1 LVLLAGLG
9 ILTGSLAC
17 DVNVHNGKASVRMF
31 SAEANDDWTH
41 HYPLAAGGR
50 VEVINI
56 NGPITVSSGSVGTV
70 EVHATIVAKALTEAG
85 ARDILSKGKVQE
97 TSGPAGVRVET
108 MLPRGVRGSYE
119 VTYDVRV
126 PRDAQTEISNTNGPL
141 KAEGLD
147 GRLKAT
153 TVNGRAELLDVGG
166 AVDGV
171 VANGALIVKL
181 ARVTAEV
188 KLEITNGRLSLELPA
203 ASKARLSARV
213 INGLL
218 QVSGLP
224 IDAPTGRRIRTLEAT
239 LNGGGPAIDLRATN
253 GRVTIEGK

>member
-1 LVLLAGLG
+1 MLAGSLG
-9 ILTGSLAC
+9 C
-17 DVNVHNGKASVRMF
+17 DISVHNGRASVRML
-31 SAEANDDWTH
+31 SAEADDDWTH

-56 NGPITVSSGSVGTV
+56 NGPITVSSGTAGMVD
-70 EVHATIVAKALTEAG
+70 VHASIVAKALTEAG
-85 ARDILSKGKVQE
+85 AREMLSKGSIQE

-119 VTYDVRV
+119 VAYDVRV
-126 PRDAQTEISNTNGPL
+126 PRDAQTEISSTNGPL

-153 TVNGRAELLDVGG
+153 AVNGKADLVDMGG
-166 AVDGV
+166 AIDGV
-171 VANGALIVKL
+171 VANGSLVVKI

-203 ASKARLSARV
+203 ASRARLSARV
-213 INGLL
+213 INGTLA
-218 QVSGLP
+218 VSGLP
-224 IDAPTGRRIRTLEAT
+224 IEQPTGRRIRSLDAA

-253 GRVTIEGK
+253 ARVTIEGK

>member
-1 LVLLAGLG
+1 LG

-56 NGPITVSSGSVGTV
+56 NGPTTVSSGPAGTV
-70 EVHATIVAKALTEAG
+70 EVHATIVAKALTEGG
-85 ARDILSKGKVQE
+85 AKDILSRGKIQE

-108 MLPRGVRGSYE
+108 MLPRGVRGTYE

-126 PRDAQTEISNTNGPL
+126 PRDARTEISSTNGPL
-141 KAEGLD
+141 KAEGLT
-147 GRLKAT
+147 GRLNVTA
-153 TVNGRAELLDVGG
+153 VNGRTDLVDMEG
-166 AVDGV
+166 AIDGV
-171 VANGALIVKL
+171 VANGSLVVKL
-181 ARVTAEV
+181 ARVTADV
-188 KLEITNGRLSLELPA
+188 KLEITNGRLSLEIPA

-213 INGLL
+213 INGAL

-224 IDAPTGRRIRTLEAT
+224 IEPPTGRRIRNVEAT

-253 GRVTIEGK
+253 GRLTIEGK